1 MSIKEILILIC
12 INKIHIRQKRQI
24 IDICQKVSK
33 NLTLKILSLK

>member
-1 MSIKEILILIC
+1 MSIIEILILIC
-12 INKIHIRQKRQI
+12 IKKIQIRQKRQI